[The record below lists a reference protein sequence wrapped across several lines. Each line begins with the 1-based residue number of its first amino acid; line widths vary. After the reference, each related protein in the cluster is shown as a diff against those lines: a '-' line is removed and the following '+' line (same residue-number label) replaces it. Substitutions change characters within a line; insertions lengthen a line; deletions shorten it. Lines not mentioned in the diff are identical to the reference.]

1 MFYIFYIKVFIKSKV
16 FGHLAFFSTL
26 TTLRQQYIYVTILRT
41 LIITKKEEST
51 IRELLNNNSIVIRPV
66 DKGSGIVVLDADE
79 YKSQMERELENN
91 ATYREASEDQT
102 QKINNGI
109 KRLIDSMYKNNEINK
124 DMKNYLKPINSRGEG
139 TRKPQ
144 NPQKENNPF
153 RTMVNGRNHPTENIA
168 EFVKNELRDNVK
180 SLPSYIQD
188 TTEKVSTDS
197 VLKLMDYAL
206 ENNSFSFDGKHYAQ
220 TEGTSIGSKLGMC
233 YASTYLGAW
242 ETKLFHKAQKTQFTY
257 YRYIDD
263 IWGIWTHGKEELI
276 KFHKTANSIHQN
288 IQIDLRFSSNKKIEF
303 LDVYASI
310 QNGSVKTEVYSKP
323 STKHL
328 YLHVKSD
335 HPFSM
340 KKSIPYGLGI
350 RAKRICSD
358 EADYRKE
365 NENIKKRLVKR
376 GYKKEDIDEQLGKV
390 DQQKRE
396 DLLEYRQN
404 TQKINKRVPLVVT
417 HSRALPDI
425 RRILRKHQNILMRS
439 DHLKKAS
446 EYQPLLALRRD
457 KNLQDILVH
466 KKDNKML
473 INQKQGCHKCDR
485 KKCILCPRLLT
496 GDEFWEENGNTY
508 KVKGRVTCL
517 SENVVYAV

>member
-1 MFYIFYIKVFIKSKV
+1 
-16 FGHLAFFSTL
+16 
-26 TTLRQQYIYVTILRT
+26 
-41 LIITKKEEST
+41 
-51 IRELLNNNSIVIRPV
+51 
-66 DKGSGIVVLDADE
+66 
-79 YKSQMERELENN
+79 
-91 ATYREASEDQT
+91 
-102 QKINNGI
+102 
-109 KRLIDSMYKNNEINK
+109 
-124 DMKNYLKPINSRGEG
+124 
-139 TRKPQ
+139 
-144 NPQKENNPF
+144 
-153 RTMVNGRNHPTENIA
+153 
-168 EFVKNELRDNVK
+168 
-180 SLPSYIQD
+180 
-188 TTEKVSTDS
+188 
-197 VLKLMDYAL
+197 
-206 ENNSFSFDGKHYAQ
+206 
-220 TEGTSIGSKLGMC
+220 MC

-242 ETKLFHKAQKTQFTY
+242 ETQLFQKVEKTPFTY

-288 IQIDLRFSSNKKIEF
+288 IQVDLRFSSNEKIEF
-303 LDVYASI
+303 LDVYTSI

-323 STKHL
+323 SDKHL

-365 NENIKKRLVKR
+365 KENIKKRLVKR

-404 TQKINKRVPLVVT
+404 TQRKNKRVPLVVT

-425 RRILRKHQNILMRS
+425 RGILRKHQNILMRS
-439 DHLKKAS
+439 DRLQKAF
-446 EYQPLLALRRD
+446 EHQPLLALRRD

-466 KKDNKML
+466 KKHNKMFF
-473 INQKQGCHKCDR
+473 NQKQGCHKCDR
-485 KKCILCPRLLT
+485 KKCMLCPRLLT
-496 GDEFWEENGNTY
+496 GDEFWDENGNAY
-508 KVKGRVTCL
+508 KVKSRVTCL
-517 SENVVYAV
+517 SENLVYAVFCTQCNKFIYVGETGDTLYQRMSLNFSRIRTGRDDQLCNHFREKGHSVEHFKVMGIEKLHGNTAYRRTIERLWKKKLNTYKPRGLNTQD